1 MDIGVIVPLSSY
13 EHEFEQLNSFGI
25 SKCQFNAWDDSSF
38 LTEELAV
45 RVREKAKECGITI
58 TGVWRGWSGPKA
70 WNFTEGPTTLGLV
83 PREFREQR
91 IADLKVGSDFAY
103 VLGVEK
109 VITHMGF
116 LPEFPGDPE
125 YPAIVEAI
133 REVAEYCKERGQY
146 LLFETG
152 QETPVTLLRTI
163 EAVGTGNLGINLDP
177 ANLILYG
184 KANPVDALDVFG
196 KYVME
201 LHGKDGRYPTTG
213 SYLGEETRIG
223 DGKVCFERLIPRLRE
238 CGFDGTII
246 IEREIAGE
254 EQIRDI
260 KYAKEFLERLI
271 AKTAPAND

>member
-1 MDIGVIVPLSSY
+1 MNIGVIVPLANY
-13 EHEFEQLNSFGI
+13 EEEFEKLNDYGI
-25 SKCQFNAWDDSSF
+25 SYCQFNAWDDSSF
-38 LTEELAV
+38 LTEELAL
-45 RVREKAKECGITI
+45 RVKAKAEECGITI

-83 PREFREQR
+83 PREYREAR
-91 IADLKVGSDFAY
+91 IADLKVGCDFAKT
-103 VLGVEK
+103 LGVKK

-133 REVAEYCKERGQY
+133 REVANYCLERDLC

-201 LHGKDGRYPTTG
+201 VHGKDGRYPTCG
-213 SYLGEETRIG
+213 AYLGEETKIG

-238 CGFDGTII
+238 VGFDGTII

-254 EQIRDI
+254 EQIKDI
-260 KYAKEFLERLI
+260 KFAKEFLEKLI
-271 AKTAPAND
+271 ADSAKN